1 MSEHLTGRLLV
12 AVPHML
18 DPNFFRTVVLIC
30 DHNQQ
35 GALGLIVNRP
45 TEAEVFAYL
54 PGWLHL
60 IAEPAVVFEGGPVQ
74 REVAVGLARS
84 SADRRVVGFT
94 TIVNGVGLLDLE
106 SDPAEAAGLEA
117 VRVFSGYAGWE
128 AGQLEGEIAEGGWFV
143 VPSQPE
149 DGFVAE
155 PEGLWSEILTRQ
167 GGRLAVYANFP
178 FDPSLN

>member
-84 SADRRVVGFT
+84 SADRRGGGVPPPLP
-94 TIVNGVGLLDLE
+94 GVG
-106 SDPAEAAGLEA
+106 G
-117 VRVFSGYAGWE
+117 VGV
-128 AGQLEGEIAEGGWFV
+128 GGA
-143 VPSQPE
+143 P
-149 DGFVAE
+149 
-155 PEGLWSEILTRQ
+155 
-167 GGRLAVYANFP
+167 
-178 FDPSLN
+178 